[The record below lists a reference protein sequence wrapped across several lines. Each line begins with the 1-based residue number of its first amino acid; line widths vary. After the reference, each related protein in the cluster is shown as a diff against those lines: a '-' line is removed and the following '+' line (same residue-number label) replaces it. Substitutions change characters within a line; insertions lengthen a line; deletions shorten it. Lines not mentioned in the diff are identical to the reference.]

1 MQLHVILTELYG
13 KFIGTWRIRVAL
25 SGNMNDILVD
35 KPLKSVAVSRWHR
48 IDECICSDF
57 E

>member
-35 KPLKSVAVSRWHR
+35 KLLKSVVGFRVG
-48 IDECICSDF
+48 IG
-57 E
+57 